1 VHLVAI
7 ADGPGI
13 AAPYW
18 PTAKPYQPTSTEFTP
33 YVLGLSGA
41 VFVDADG
48 SGKFESAL
56 EYARREL
63 SAVTAARPLLER
75 LGSYDTAVA
84 TQAASLLR
92 AEDPATF
99 EARIRSMIKG
109 APAHVANGF
118 TAYLDAWKDS
128 LAPTGVH

>member
-33 YVLGLSGA
+33 YVLGMSGA

-48 SGKFESAL
+48 SGKFESAF

-63 SAVTAARPLLER
+63 SGVNGGPALVER
-75 LGSYDTAVA
+75 LGSYDAAVA
-84 TQAASLLR
+84 MQAASLLR
-92 AEDPATF
+92 TQDPGGF
-99 EARIRSMIKG
+99 DVRIRSMLRE
-109 APAHVANGF
+109 APSHVANGF
-118 TAYLDAWKDS
+118 TAYLAAWKDS
-128 LAPTGVH
+128 HAGLGSH